1 MRTTATPLTAIR
13 LPPIYTRTP
22 LSPLVST
29 PMSAASQSSN
39 LSLLD
44 RYLIE
49 AERIGTPISP
59 PDELSK
65 SALTRDIPETAI
77 YAPFIP
83 PSGSPPDTAS
93 EIFSPVLGEGPAE
106 KWDAQDQIERWEV
119 EDLRDKLLR
128 SPEPVSPT
136 GSDETFIE
144 DDDEPSPAEQA
155 PLCEAEATSGADIQH
170 ELRNEI
176 HHGLQLDHVP
186 QSSDVSDTIQ
196 VAAVPLTNEKSNHDV
211 SAAKAPLVEEN
222 EAMIPQRRPSGPKQP
237 MEIRSPGHNDALV
250 GEAPP
255 SAPTKDS
262 FGIPL
267 SVQLDSKLSPHFD
280 PPPAPMSSTFK
291 MTLPTFVDS
300 HHSSH
305 FDPPPAP
312 KLAEFPLEFPP
323 SPKFAGPAP
332 IDTTQSVDQWRR
344 LTISGAPRSAMDSP
358 TVNETH
364 FLSLASPMAPPPAP
378 GPANLKFE
386 VALPDSPV
394 RSKPAPINTS
404 APMLSETVDWKCRSL
419 SSATMSSGTPTPKFT
434 SEPSTATK
442 ETTFMI
448 AAPGKKAKT
457 VRFALSDICKSPL
470 PSSTFKIPVSPGF
483 PNFSR
488 HIPHE
493 SEFDMPTISPALS
506 DQPARKASLTVADAL
521 LDPVQDTERRD
532 GRSLFRRISPTLGRF
547 GRSQSEG
554 RGVLARRHS
563 EPQTPRFDDSQIT
576 KASEIGD
583 AAVDEQ
589 TTNGIPI
596 LPNTVY
602 DPQKKQFFATNSQVK
617 SEKYIILQAY
627 FKPGFNKKKDI
638 PLGSLNTSV
647 SPAPVATR
655 QDGSNPG
662 DQSALPMS
670 AESNSSESNPLW
682 W

>member
-1 MRTTATPLTAIR
+1 MRSSITPLTAIR

-49 AERIGTPISP
+49 AERLGTPISP

-65 SALTRDIPETAI
+65 SALTRDFPETPV
-77 YAPFIP
+77 YAPFEAPI
-83 PSGSPPDTAS
+83 GSPIDTAS
-93 EIFSPVLGEGPAE
+93 EIFSPVLGDGPA
-106 KWDAQDQIERWEV
+106 ERWEV

-144 DDDEPSPAEQA
+144 DDAECSEPEPIISSEEDTTAGSEAHNAISEVPALQDEVPALGQVDASPVPTANEIVPAGDQEVKTVEAESDSLQQEQLPSP
-155 PLCEAEATSGADIQH
+155 LFSRKVT
-170 ELRNEI
+170 
-176 HHGLQLDHVP
+176 
-186 QSSDVSDTIQ
+186 
-196 VAAVPLTNEKSNHDV
+196 
-211 SAAKAPLVEEN
+211 
-222 EAMIPQRRPSGPKQP
+222 GPKP
-237 MEIRSPGHNDALV
+237 SMEIRSPGHNDTIV

-267 SVQLDSKLSPHFD
+267 QVQLDSKLSPHFD
-280 PPPAPMSSTFK
+280 PPPAPMTSTFK
-291 MTLPTFVDS
+291 MTLPEFVES
-300 HHSSH
+300 RGPSH

-312 KLAEFPLEFPP
+312 KLAGFPLEFPP

-332 IDTTQSVDQWRR
+332 IDTSQSVDHWRR
-344 LTISGAPRSAMDSP
+344 LTISGSPPSTMDSP
-358 TVNETH
+358 TAGETH

-378 GPANLKFE
+378 GPSNLKFD
-386 VALPDSPV
+386 VQLPDSPL
-394 RSKPAPINTS
+394 RSKPAPIDTS
-404 APMLSETVDWKCRSL
+404 APSHANSDSNQKPLSA
-419 SSATMSSGTPTPKFT
+419 ATMSSGTPTPRQL
-434 SEPSTATK
+434 SEPSPAAK
-442 ETTFMI
+442 ETTFLI

-470 PSSTFKIPVSPGF
+470 PDTTFKIPVSPGF

-493 SEFDMPTISPALS
+493 SEFVMPEPSPELV
-506 DQPARKASLTVADAL
+506 PAVQEATPSMAANAL
-521 LDPVQDTERRD
+521 LDLPVATDSREA
-532 GRSLFRRISPTLGRF
+532 RSLFRKISPTFGRF
-547 GRSQSEG
+547 ARSQSEG
-554 RGVLARRHS
+554 RSVLARRHS
-563 EPQTPRFDDSQIT
+563 EPQTPSVEVSRPR
-576 KASEIGD
+576 KASAIDE
-583 AAVDEQ
+583 AALQDEN

-596 LPNTVY
+596 LPNTIY
-602 DPQKKQFFATNSQVK
+602 DPQRKQFYATKNQVK

-627 FKPGFNKKKDI
+627 FKPNANKRRDVNLG
-638 PLGSLNTSV
+638 PLDTTVG
-647 SPAPVATR
+647 PARVADR
-655 QDGSNPG
+655 HDGASAG